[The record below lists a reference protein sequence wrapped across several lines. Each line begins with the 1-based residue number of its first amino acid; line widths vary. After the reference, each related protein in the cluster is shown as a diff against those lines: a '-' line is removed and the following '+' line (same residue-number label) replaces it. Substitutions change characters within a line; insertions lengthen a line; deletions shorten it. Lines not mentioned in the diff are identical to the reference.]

1 MQQDLA
7 IQVTSLFLLLVVG
20 LSVGYLGKKLGCTWS
35 NMPIPPTFFLLGSF
49 SILLLSGVFLL
60 FLGTGNVLLALALGS
75 GIILSLL
82 HPVVALSFLIAN
94 LFMRPWEMMEYN
106 SLMTIMPRLL
116 ASITLF
122 SWLIYSLRNNKHRL
136 VWNLQCILFFALLVW
151 LALSGA
157 LSGDIGEGL
166 QFFFSSFFPIVVVC
180 ILVLNAV
187 SDAFDLRTLRGA
199 LILSVTAVIAT
210 ALTTNFAQ
218 HGGGIF
224 DNRLSGPGL
233 WGNPND
239 LAALI
244 AFVLPFSLIPVFL
257 RSTATKTRL
266 ACLMSSSI
274 LLAGLW
280 LTQSRGAVLA
290 LVICGVAYLFVT
302 SKSKSRVWVSLLF
315 IFCLPILL
323 FSGINRETSDLA
335 GSEASRWNYVIAGLG
350 MVKSYPIFGV
360 GLNKYPEQYELY
372 TPAFD
377 EWGERTAHSSWVL
390 VMAEAGF
397 IGLFL
402 FVGLFFTTLRS
413 AWSIRK
419 ISPEFFLSMISYGV
433 MMTFLSHTYLFLP
446 YLLFA
451 LVVSAKRIHN
461 ADLPNVT
468 KKPFFNLRAV
478 AALPIIITVSLLP
491 IEVKAEGI
499 ARPSLPSDKTL
510 ASAACVQEVVS
521 LQASKEKS
529 LNFCIQEICN
539 TGKLGN

>member
-1 MQQDLA
+1 
-7 IQVTSLFLLLVVG
+7 
-20 LSVGYLGKKLGCTWS
+20 
-35 NMPIPPTFFLLGSF
+35 
-49 SILLLSGVFLL
+49 
-60 FLGTGNVLLALALGS
+60 
-75 GIILSLL
+75 
-82 HPVVALSFLIAN
+82 
-94 LFMRPWEMMEYN
+94 MEYN
-106 SLMTIMPRLL
+106 SLMAIMPRLL

-122 SWLIYSLRNNKHRL
+122 SWLLYSLRHNKHRL
-136 VWNLQCILFFALLVW
+136 VWNLQCILFVSLLIW
-151 LALSGA
+151 LALSGVF
-157 LSGDIGEGL
+157 SGDMGEGL

-210 ALTTNFAQ
+210 ALTINFAQ
-218 HGGGIF
+218 HGNAIF
-224 DNRLSGPGL
+224 NNRLSGPGL

-244 AFVLPFSLIPVFL
+244 AFILPFSLIPVFL
-257 RSTATKTRL
+257 KNTAATIRV
-266 ACLMSSSI
+266 ACLTSSSI

-290 LVICGVAYLFVT
+290 LVICGVAYLFVN
-302 SKSKSRVWVSLLF
+302 SKNKSRIWVSLLF
-315 IFCLPILL
+315 ILCLPVLI

-360 GLNKYPEQYELY
+360 GLNKYPEQYELF

-390 VMAEAGF
+390 VMAEAGLMGLFLF

-402 FVGLFFTTLRS
+402 TTLRS

-446 YLLFA
+446 YLMFA
-451 LVVSAKRIHN
+451 IVVSARRIYGAEVASVKRKSF
-461 ADLPNVT
+461 L
-468 KKPFFNLRAV
+468 NLRV
-478 AALPIIITVSLLP
+478 VTALPLLIMVTLSP
-491 IEVKAEGI
+491 LEVKAEELRSEI
-499 ARPSLPSDKTL
+499 ENFLNLPYS
-510 ASAACVQEVVS
+510 EVRK
-521 LQASKEKS
+521 LTKE
-529 LNFCIQEICN
+529 Q
-539 TGKLGN
+539 